1 MMSEELNLDN
11 LKKLMAHIDGDSAC
25 DHIRCMYALV
35 SACPLLI
42 AEVERLRSNNEVTDG
57 TDYAHPSY
65 WRGSDAA
72 FAAMCEQL
80 RKILDGEDDCSG
92 KCQEPWDTLR
102 RKVLALRQELA
113 TAKKIG
119 AAEELE
125 RMAEPYIHEYLAG
138 SQYLELANRPWE
150 CTQDLKNSIN
160 DCLKCELLN
169 RAAELRAEGEA

>member
-11 LKKLMAHIDGDSAC
+11 LKKLMAHIDGDSPC
-25 DHIRCMYALV
+25 EHIHCMYALV

-42 AEVERLRSNNEVTDG
+42 AEVERLR
-57 TDYAHPSY
+57 
-65 WRGSDAA
+65 
-72 FAAMCEQL
+72 
-80 RKILDGEDDCSG
+80 
-92 KCQEPWDTLR
+92 QESADFEAVCMSQEGQIARLM
-102 RKVLALRQELA
+102 AELA

-138 SQYLELANRPWE
+138 SQYLALANRPWE
-150 CTQDLKNSIN
+150 CTQGLKNSIN